1 MHISTKSILASFL
14 AVGMIL
20 AGAIGS
26 SANSRPARHTGASA
40 NNVLH
45 LAYFQ
50 DMSTPDPDI
59 FYDIEGN
66 TVTQSLYD
74 GLMQYRPDSTQIVG
88 SLATSYVVSANGL
101 RYTFHLRSGVKFAG
115 GASMSSQSVKA
126 SFLRRT
132 AVNQG
137 PAYMLADVARYL
149 TPNRA
154 TFVVVLKKPVSAF
167 ISYMASTW
175 GPKVIGSTALV
186 THAGKDHAQTWLK
199 THSDGTGA
207 YSLTSFQRGQQY
219 TLTRNPHYWGHT
231 PFFRQVQIKILPDFS
246 SQLLRLNKGDLD
258 VVLHGFPL
266 ADLAAVHANNALTVR
281 TFSSLDT
288 GAVYL
293 NTHRSELQR
302 ASVRKAVILAMDV
315 PTLIREVYSNTASVA
330 NTPYPFHLMNPAM
343 APVSFSYNLPAIKK
357 ALPHNLS
364 LSLVYSQDASGV
376 VQREA
381 DLVRQ
386 HLQTAGI
393 TVNERQVQ
401 LPVVYNYIK
410 NLKSAPDLY
419 LSTPAPDA
427 ANPDTW
433 ARIVWHSQG
442 ALNFFN
448 YSNPAVDAGMDQGL
462 REANAAKSTADYA
475 RVGRLAGADWAVV
488 PISYVQDVMPLQANL
503 TNVLHYP
510 AYPWYLNLGALKRK

>member
-1 MHISTKSILASFL
+1 MQISTKGILASFL
-14 AVGMIL
+14 AGSMML
-20 AGAIGS
+20 AGSVGLNASSGS
-26 SANSRPARHTGASA
+26 ALHSGAST
-40 NNVLH
+40 NDVLH

-50 DMSTPDPDI
+50 DMSSPDPDI
-59 FYDIEGN
+59 FYDVEGN

-74 GLMQYRPDSTQIVG
+74 GLLQYRPNTTQIVG
-88 SLATSYVVSANGL
+88 QLATSYGVSTNGL
-101 RYTFHLRSGVKFAG
+101 RYTFHLRSGVKFAS

-167 ISYMASTW
+167 VSYLASTW
-175 GPKVIGSTALV
+175 GPKIVGPSALV
-186 THAGKDHAQTWLK
+186 THSGKDHGQTWLK
-199 THSDGTGA
+199 THSDGSGP
-207 YSLTSFQRGQQY
+207 YSLASFQRGQKY
-219 TLTRNPHYWGHT
+219 TLARNSHYWGHK

-266 ADLAAVHANNALTVR
+266 ADLPAVHGNNSLRVR

-293 NTHRSELQR
+293 NTHRSELKR

-315 PTLIREVYSNTASVA
+315 PTLIREVYGNTASVA

-343 APVSFSYNLPAIKK
+343 APVNFSYNLRVIKK
-357 ALPHNLS
+357 ALPHQLS

-386 HLQTAGI
+386 HLQAAGI

-410 NLKSAPDLY
+410 NLKGAPDLY

-448 YSNPAVDAGMDQGL
+448 YSNRAVDAGMDRGL
-462 REANAAKSTADYA
+462 HEANRVKSTADYA
-475 RVGRLAGADWAVV
+475 RVGRLAAADWAVV

-510 AYPWYLNLGALKRK
+510 AYPWYLDLGALKRK